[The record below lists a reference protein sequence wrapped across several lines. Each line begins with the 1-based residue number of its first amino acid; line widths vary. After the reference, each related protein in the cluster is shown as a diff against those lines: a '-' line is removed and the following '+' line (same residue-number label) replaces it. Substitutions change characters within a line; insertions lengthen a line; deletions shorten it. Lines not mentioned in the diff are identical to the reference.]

1 MKSRWPTLASKSSA
15 IVRKFCGFLL
25 VLLALSSPAMADH
38 GHGWGGGGGGGHPG
52 GGGGHPGGGG
62 GGGWGGGGWG
72 GDGGGGGAPE
82 IDPGALSGAVTLL
95 VSGTLILTDR
105 FRRK

>member
-1 MKSRWPTLASKSSA
+1 MKSRWRTPASKSSA

-38 GHGWGGGGGGGHPG
+38 GHGPGPGWGGG

-72 GDGGGGGAPE
+72 GGGGGGGGAPE
-82 IDPGALSGAVTLL
+82 IDPGALSGAMTLL